1 MKNTI
6 IIIGVITIGLILVW
20 MYTPGNTDTSESQ
33 YRQETSEVQAD
44 TPETQETSEVEQGI
58 DRSNNIDSMTA
69 TIKTSKGDI
78 ELAFFPDS
86 APNTVENF
94 KNLAEDDFYQD
105 VIFHRVIE
113 GFMIQGGDPTGTG
126 SGGPG
131 YTFDDELNPES
142 EAADRGYA
150 RGTLAM
156 ANSGPDTNGSQFFI
170 MHQDQQ
176 LPYQYTIFGYV
187 TDGMDVV
194 DEIAATE
201 TNMQDRPLDE
211 IVIQEV
217 VINEDQDN

>member
-1 MKNTI
+1 MKNSVI
-6 IIIGVITIGLILVW
+6 ISGVIIVAFALVW
-20 MYTPGNTDTSESQ
+20 IFVPGNTTESITG
-33 YRQETSEVQAD
+33 YTNDSVLEEGAANREASND
-44 TPETQETSEVEQGI
+44 EQDI
-58 DRSNNIDSMTA
+58 SSDNNIDSMTA

-94 KNLAEDDFYQD
+94 KTLAEDDFYQD

-126 SGGPG
+126 RGGPG

-142 EAADRGYA
+142 AAADRGYA

-156 ANSGPDTNGSQFFI
+156 ANSGPNTNGSQFFI

-194 DEIAATE
+194 DEIATSE
-201 TNMQDRPLDE
+201 TNQQDRPLDE
-211 IVIQEV
+211 IVIQDV
-217 VINEDQDN
+217 VIGENQEE